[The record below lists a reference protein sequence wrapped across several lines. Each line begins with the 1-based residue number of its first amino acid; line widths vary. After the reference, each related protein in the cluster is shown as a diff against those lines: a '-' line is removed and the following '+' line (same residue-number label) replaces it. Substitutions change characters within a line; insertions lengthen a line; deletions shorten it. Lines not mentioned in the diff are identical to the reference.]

1 MNYPIGDFLI
11 RIKNASLA
19 KKRQVK
25 VASTRLISSVA
36 CALKK
41 QGYLREVVEK
51 DGQLTAFI
59 SYRKK
64 QPLIMNV
71 RLISK
76 PGLRVYKKADE
87 LEKIKK
93 PTTLIVSTSKGVMSS
108 REAIK
113 KRLGGEVIVEML

>member
-1 MNYPIGDFLI
+1 
-11 RIKNASLA
+11 
-19 KKRQVK
+19 
-25 VASTRLISSVA
+25 
-36 CALKK
+36 
-41 QGYLREVVEK
+41 VEK

-64 QPLIMNV
+64 QPLIMDV
-71 RLISK
+71 RLVSK

-93 PTTLIVSTSKGVMSS
+93 PTILIVSTPKGVMSS